1 MLVLV
6 EQPNYVGEEGIR
18 ILRNVQRA
26 ICEAMKAEQWD
37 EVRHLD
43 SVCAS
48 VVERLIAHNANDNS
62 MLVRVLGELK
72 GTYGGLLSRCE
83 QRVVLMQAT

>member
-1 MLVLV
+1 MLFLV
-6 EQPNYVGEEGIR
+6 DQPDYTGDAGIH
-18 ILRNVQRA
+18 ILRGVQRS
-26 ICEAMKAEQWD
+26 ICDAMKAENWD
-37 EVRHLD
+37 EVRRLD
-43 SVCAS
+43 AVCAS

-83 QRVVLMQAT
+83 QRVLLMQAT